1 MNVPQ
6 MQQNLEHAQ
15 MQETILKAQLEVST
29 LFQCV
34 GLFVKFFRAFVQYI
48 FNYIGRRNV
57 FSLILF
63 YLL

>member
-29 LFQCV
+29 LSIQYNKSQSM
-34 GLFVKFFRAFVQYI
+34 FVY
-48 FNYIGRRNV
+48 
-57 FSLILF
+57 SLVLKSI
-63 YLL
+63 

>member
-15 MQETILKAQLEVST
+15 MQETILKAQLEVSK

-34 GLFVKFFRAFVQYI
+34 GLFVMLLFKEHFNEI
-48 FNYIGRRNV
+48 F
-57 FSLILF
+57 
-63 YLL
+63 

>member
-15 MQETILKAQLEVST
+15 MQETILKAQLEVSK

-34 GLFVKFFRAFVQYI
+34 GLFVMLLFKEHLNEI
-48 FNYIGRRNV
+48 F
-57 FSLILF
+57 LLCILVDLF
-63 YLL
+63 INCW

>member
-29 LFQCV
+29 LC
-34 GLFVKFFRAFVQYI
+34 
-48 FNYIGRRNV
+48 
-57 FSLILF
+57 
-63 YLL
+63 

>member
-15 MQETILKAQLEVST
+15 MQETILKAQLEVSK

-34 GLFVKFFRAFVQYI
+34 GLCYCLKSIKMKYF
-48 FNYIGRRNV
+48 
-57 FSLILF
+57 
-63 YLL
+63 

>member
-15 MQETILKAQLEVST
+15 MQETILKAQLEVSK

-34 GLFVKFFRAFVQYI
+34 GLFVMLLYKEH
-48 FNYIGRRNV
+48 FNEI
-57 FSLILF
+57 SLLFILVDLIIN
-63 YLL
+63 YW

>member
-29 LFQCV
+29 VFQYI
-34 GLFVKFFRAFVQYI
+34 GLFVKSI
-48 FNYIGRRNV
+48 
-57 FSLILF
+57 
-63 YLL
+63 

>member
-29 LFQCV
+29 LSVHQCV
-34 GLFVKFFRAFVQYI
+34 GLFKEHVYEI
-48 FNYIGRRNV
+48 FL
-57 FSLILF
+57 LIVVL
-63 YLL
+63 

>member
-15 MQETILKAQLEVST
+15 MQETILKAQLEVSK

-34 GLFVKFFRAFVQYI
+34 GLFVMLFFKEHLNEI
-48 FNYIGRRNV
+48 FLLYTLV
-57 FSLILF
+57 DLF
-63 YLL
+63 INCW

>member
-34 GLFVKFFRAFVQYI
+34 GLFFK
-48 FNYIGRRNV
+48 
-57 FSLILF
+57 L
-63 YLL
+63 

>member
-29 LFQCV
+29 LF
-34 GLFVKFFRAFVQYI
+34 
-48 FNYIGRRNV
+48 
-57 FSLILF
+57 
-63 YLL
+63 